1 MYFRQ
6 IVNKSISF
14 STRVRSYPEPLSF
27 SARVSVLLS
36 DALLTLSLDWLAL
49 RLTSAPAADGSF
61 LFFLAKN
68 LLNVW
73 NLDFFFPEKTES
85 WIIAWWCTV
94 TCWWEHYTHG
104 IFTHCPSVNSSYRA
118 ISPVVDVKTQVGSP
132 EGTTQSKRCVC
143 VCLQRP
149 TWKLKIHI
157 CINRHKLKLV
167 NLPPQ
172 WVRVY

>member
-1 MYFRQ
+1 M
-6 IVNKSISF
+6 
-14 STRVRSYPEPLSF
+14 RSYPEPLSF

-143 VCLQRP
+143 VFAEANMKTENTHMHKQRQTQACKPTPTVGPCL
-149 TWKLKIHI
+149 LA
-157 CINRHKLKLV
+157 
-167 NLPPQ
+167 PQ
-172 WVRVY
+172 WKNSTALL

>member
-1 MYFRQ
+1 M
-6 IVNKSISF
+6 
-14 STRVRSYPEPLSF
+14 RSYPEPLSF

-49 RLTSAPAADGSF
+49 RLASAPAADGSF

-157 CINRHKLKLV
+157 CINRQTQACKPTPTVGPCLLA
-167 NLPPQ
+167 PQ
-172 WVRVY
+172 WKNSTALL